1 MPDKRE
7 PEESI
12 RVPDAPDVRTMIGD
26 PLAEGRT
33 KGGDI
38 VDSSLPKGADPVQ
51 HLDGDQGGEASPDG
65 AATPAEDGIGDMS
78 KE

>member
-1 MPDKRE
+1 MPDERE
-7 PEESI
+7 AQERI
-12 RVPDAPDVRTMIGD
+12 RVPEAPDVRTNIDD

-38 VDSSLPKGADPVQ
+38 VDSSLPKGTDPLQ
-51 HLDGDQGGEASPDG
+51 HLDGDQGGEPSGAS
-65 AATPAEDGIGDMS
+65 ATPTDDGSGDTS